1 VDAFRTVRLD
11 DCLNALHASTD
22 AQAATLRGRALLRLG
37 QAGAAA
43 DELTGID
50 DRSLPDR
57 VRSEL
62 RTITA
67 SALIRTGK
75 LPEARQALDSA
86 RPWAEA
92 SGAEVLAELEYFDFL
107 WYFTSGETAQA
118 RAAISRGLAIDC
130 TLGSSESHIYS
141 LRALRSRFFEV
152 LGVLEGTNERYPR
165 QAQFL
170 RRAIEELDLSDV
182 PDTWSQAAFT
192 YNLAVLVRDID
203 LNEVQFLRNKLNSLE
218 RTSYLSAFVFFTLRS
233 LGWCSALDGDHL
245 GAFRDLREASTVA
258 TTPSFQLLA
267 MVDRVLI
274 AQGLSQHLTAREELE
289 RCQDLATRIDWERV
303 EGDQRAGLL
312 LLAQAL
318 APHRVRAARTMLERY
333 QRIKA
338 KLAPA
343 VLANRDRRLRA
354 EELYTEGIVARA
366 EGNESVAITAFVDVF
381 EIWNAIGY
389 RWRAA
394 LAAIEL
400 MTLTKDSRYAGYAA
414 AEAAK
419 RPASWL
425 AERLRAATENVA

>member
-1 VDAFRTVRLD
+1 V
-11 DCLNALHASTD
+11 
-22 AQAATLRGRALLRLG
+22 LLRLN
-37 QAGAAA
+37 QPAAA
-43 DELTGID
+43 VEELTAID

-62 RTITA
+62 RTIKA
-67 SALIRTGK
+67 SALIRAGK
-75 LPEARQALDSA
+75 LPEARRALDSA
-86 RPWAEA
+86 RACA
-92 SGAEVLAELEYFDFL
+92 ATSGAEVLAELEYFDFL
-107 WYFTSGETAQA
+107 WYFTNGEIAQA

-130 TLGSSESHIYS
+130 TLGSSEAHIYS
-141 LRALRSRFFEV
+141 LRALRARFFQM

-170 RRAIEELDLSDV
+170 RRALEELDLSDV
-182 PDTWSQAAFT
+182 PDVWSQAVLT

-203 LNEVQFLRNKLNSLE
+203 LNEVQFLRDRLNSLE
-218 RTSYLSAFVFFTLRS
+218 RTSYISTFVFLTLRS

-245 GAFRDLREASTVA
+245 AAFRDLREAATVA
-258 TTPSFQLLA
+258 TTPSLQLLA
-267 MVDRVLI
+267 MLDRVLI

-289 RCQDLATRIDWERV
+289 RCQDLATRIDWERI
-303 EGDQRAGLL
+303 ESDQRAGLL
-312 LLAQAL
+312 FLAQAL
-318 APHRVRAARTMLERY
+318 APHRARAARTMLERY

-338 KLAPA
+338 KLAPTS
-343 VLANRDRRLRA
+343 LATLDRRLRA
-354 EELYTEGIVARA
+354 DELYTEGIVARA
-366 EGNESVAITAFVDVF
+366 EGNESAAVRSFVEVF

-425 AERLRAATENVA
+425 AERLRAATGNVA